1 LYKDIAKSGSLLGG
15 MLSLSERDAIK
26 EEVKKTK
33 QLFNLGMRGNEV
45 KDLAGKFDPL
55 LFHKLVQQLGEEC
68 PTITNILE
76 QLVLSYNTSRNTMKT
91 VSMKMKSAV
100 HLLAQLI
107 DIRDQ
112 RSGNDIP
119 VLFGLLCMSYG
130 AGPSMIQL
138 FQHLG
143 LSESFQ
149 VL

>member
-1 LYKDIAKSGSLLGG
+1 
-15 MLSLSERDAIK
+15 M
-26 EEVKKTK
+26 
-33 QLFNLGMRGNEV
+33 

-107 DIRDQ
+107 DICDQ

>member
-1 LYKDIAKSGSLLGG
+1 

-55 LFHKLVQQLGEEC
+55 LFHKLVHQLGEEC

-76 QLVLSYNTSRNTMKT
+76 QLVLSYNTSWNTMKT

-119 VLFGLLCMSYG
+119 VLFGLL
-130 AGPSMIQL
+130 A
-138 FQHLG
+138 
-143 LSESFQ
+143 
-149 VL
+149 